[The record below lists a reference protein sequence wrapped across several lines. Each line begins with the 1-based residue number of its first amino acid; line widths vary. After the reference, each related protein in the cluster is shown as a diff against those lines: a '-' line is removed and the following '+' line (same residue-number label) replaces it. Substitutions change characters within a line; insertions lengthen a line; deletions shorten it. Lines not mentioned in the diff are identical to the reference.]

1 MKKLILLTGLLL
13 LSWSSFSQIDTKKDS
28 IVPLQVPIA
37 KLVIKDLL
45 KGDGYKAELLE
56 VGKELELMRE
66 KIKLK
71 DSVVVSLNSKITN
84 LNTVITT
91 KDEQYKLQ
99 QELSNK
105 LEKELKAQKRKTFLY
120 KLGTGVAVVTS
131 VLLVLK

>member
-1 MKKLILLTGLLL
+1 
-13 LSWSSFSQIDTKKDS
+13 
-28 IVPLQVPIA
+28 
-37 KLVIKDLL
+37 
-45 KGDGYKAELLE
+45 
-56 VGKELELMRE
+56 MRE

-91 KDEQYKLQ
+91 KDEQYRLQ
-99 QELSNK
+99 QELSKK

-131 VLLVLK
+131 LLLVLK